1 MKNEKVHPIGVA
13 ERLTGLSAHVI
24 RKWEER
30 YGVVEPARNA
40 NGRRLYSDADIKRI
54 DLLHRAAGTGRSIG
68 QLIDLTNETLET
80 YIAADSAISAASRS
94 NTESNPTQAQA
105 LSQAQASPAASSSA
119 ASSSAAS
126 SSTRNPDL
134 PFMMQTAEQFI
145 QAAQEYSDTRLER
158 LLDRAYSKLGQHS
171 MIDNLIPLIM
181 HKLGDAWE
189 HGLLRIGQ
197 EHLATFRVEAFL
209 IKVLNSLGLPES
221 APYAVAA
228 SFKDQQHTIGVLSI
242 SIISRSA
249 GWQTVYMG
257 GNAPVEEISGAV
269 EALKAKVL
277 LLSFNYPYSEHTLQ
291 AELAEL
297 KRTISP
303 DVTIIAGGRPAVEYQ
318 KKHPSSGLVVLNSF
332 SELRQRLRVKKGV

>member
-30 YGVVEPARNA
+30 YGVIEPARNA

-94 NTESNPTQAQA
+94 NTGANPTQDQA
-105 LSQAQASPAASSSA
+105 RSQVQSSPAASSSA
-119 ASSSAAS
+119 AAS
-126 SSTRNPDL
+126 SSTQNPDL
-134 PFMMQTAEQFI
+134 PFMIQTAEQFI

-209 IKVLNSLGLPES
+209 IKVLNSLELPES

-242 SIISRSA
+242 SIISRSV
-249 GWQTVYMG
+249 GWQTIYMG

-269 EALKAKVL
+269 EALRAKVL
-277 LLSFNYPYSEHTLQ
+277 LLSFNYPYSEHTLH

-297 KRTISP
+297 KRTLSP

-332 SELRQRLRVKKGV
+332 SELRQKLRVKKGV

>member
-1 MKNEKVHPIGVA
+1 MENEKVHPIGVA
-13 ERLTGLSAHVI
+13 ERRTGLSAHVI

-30 YGVVEPARNA
+30 YGVVEPARNIA
-40 NGRRLYSDADIKRI
+40 GRRLYSEADIKRI

-68 QLIDLTNETLET
+68 QLIDLTNETLER
-80 YIAADSAISAASRS
+80 YIAADSVLPVDSQSKVKA
-94 NTESNPTQAQA
+94 NPSPV
-105 LSQAQASPAASSSA
+105 LSQAQNLSQAQVSPAASSSA
-119 ASSSAAS
+119 ASSS
-126 SSTRNPDL
+126 TQNPDL
-134 PFMMQTAEQFI
+134 PFMIQTAEQFI

-242 SIISRSA
+242 SIISRSV

-269 EALKAKVL
+269 EALRAKVL

-297 KRTISP
+297 KRTLSP

-318 KKHPSSGLVVLNSF
+318 KKHPSSGLVVLNTF

>member
-30 YGVVEPARNA
+30 YGAIEPARNA

-94 NTESNPTQAQA
+94 NTEGNPTQDQA
-105 LSQAQASPAASSSA
+105 RSQVQAPPAASSSA
-119 ASSSAAS
+119 
-126 SSTRNPDL
+126 RNPDL
-134 PFMMQTAEQFI
+134 PFMIQTAEQFI

-158 LLDRAYSKLGQHS
+158 LLDKAYSKLGQHS

-209 IKVLNSLGLPES
+209 IKVLNSIELPES

-242 SIISRSA
+242 SIISRSV

-297 KRTISP
+297 KRTLSP
-303 DVTIIAGGRPAVEYQ
+303 DVTIIAGGKPAVEYQ
-318 KKHPSSGLVVLNSF
+318 KNHPSSGLVVLNTF
-332 SELRQRLRVKKGV
+332 SELRQKLRVKKGV